1 MAKKIEV
8 NLPKDTITSFR
19 TGGDFETLDA
29 LLAAERSAAEL
40 NSTQM
45 FYNDTLVTSDTWKTL
60 DTLNE
65 FRARESAGGKLHP
78 LSMDQYTKAKLE
90 GFVTDVGGAFEIKGD
105 YPEFRP
111 ENTHPEFFG
120 SKPNKFGTETNLSA
134 IVRPENYKPD
144 TTLPAG
150 QLIRKG
156 LYDENPYSWQ
166 NAEGW
171 IQAGYDLQ
179 FLGNNGVKSFGG
191 IYKKGSEK
199 RLGFGLDPDDEI
211 EELTSALFFD
221 ADGNDYRDRILRTS
235 VVEEVS
241 QVDTGSVSK
250 VIANNN
256 KKLSQFL
263 TSEADEKDIG
273 LEGFSN
279 NGSVSAADKKI
290 FSDALKQRADDA
302 RVHEAADVGEQIKA
316 ALKQNMIDF
325 QADRDLAAEKK
336 TVGLEG
342 YSNDGTVSSTDQEIF
357 DNAKKQ
363 RQQLIDDEKETI
375 SSGPISDGNISSAD
389 QKIFSDAKDKRQQL
403 LDDEK
408 DTVSSGPISDGNISS
423 ADQKIFSDAKK
434 QIELEAY
441 EAGQADLLAES
452 LALTEANLKKA
463 AEAEKAA
470 IEAAEFEEFKQK
482 IKDGLQK
489 VEEAKVTAAEQ
500 GEKRTTLADDPNAL
514 GIINELEKER
524 RGTGFGTSG
533 DAEGQAAY
541 AKAQNFGINKGGS
554 NDIQKYLDDEQS
566 GGGKLGN
573 AGIGINPL
581 VKVVKKQNKNTFREQ
596 MNEYNDNYKKF
607 PEKKSVKKEEVI
619 EKLPSFADTR
629 DGSLTGKDPFRFT
642 TLAYPE
648 SITTDPQ
655 YGHFI
660 LFYVNVQN
668 KTKYSY
674 KGYNNDGDE
683 ISVGDVY
690 EKYVEDTSGGSQD
703 HRTSPTKLGG
713 TYIQSGAKEH
723 FGLGD
728 IEYQKQ
734 QHLSG
739 KRGNHLRNNQ
749 VTLMKARKARAGID
763 SVIDLTTRI
772 TDSVA
777 IYLPSDINDNV
788 KAGYQDFDTG
798 FAGFV
803 ALSGGKILNQI
814 ADNDFEGAAKSFIGK
829 GGDILKDLGKRAL
842 IGGYSGLLSGQGVEE
857 SFNKAFGQTVN
868 PFIEVAFSSMG
879 VRTFNYTFDFRPKSS
894 RETREVQAIIQ
905 LFRFHMVPELK
916 GSNHRY
922 LTLPST
928 FDIHYMYQT
937 NEASKENEFYSK
949 IATCVL
955 QGCDVNYTP
964 GGVKSFESG
973 APTHITMALSFME
986 TEMLTKEKINDGF

>member
-1 MAKKIEV
+1 M
-8 NLPKDTITSFR
+8 
-19 TGGDFETLDA
+19 
-29 LLAAERSAAEL
+29 
-40 NSTQM
+40 
-45 FYNDTLVTSDTWKTL
+45 
-60 DTLNE
+60 
-65 FRARESAGGKLHP
+65 
-78 LSMDQYTKAKLE
+78 
-90 GFVTDVGGAFEIKGD
+90 
-105 YPEFRP
+105 
-111 ENTHPEFFG
+111 
-120 SKPNKFGTETNLSA
+120 
-134 IVRPENYKPD
+134 
-144 TTLPAG
+144 
-150 QLIRKG
+150 
-156 LYDENPYSWQ
+156 
-166 NAEGW
+166 
-171 IQAGYDLQ
+171 
-179 FLGNNGVKSFGG
+179 
-191 IYKKGSEK
+191 
-199 RLGFGLDPDDEI
+199 
-211 EELTSALFFD
+211 
-221 ADGNDYRDRILRTS
+221 
-235 VVEEVS
+235 
-241 QVDTGSVSK
+241 
-250 VIANNN
+250 
-256 KKLSQFL
+256 
-263 TSEADEKDIG
+263 
-273 LEGFSN
+273 
-279 NGSVSAADKKI
+279 
-290 FSDALKQRADDA
+290 KQRADDA

-363 RQQLIDDEKETI
+363 RQQLI
-375 SSGPISDGNISSAD
+375 
-389 QKIFSDAKDKRQQL
+389 
-403 LDDEK
+403 DDEK

-581 VKVVKKQNKNTFREQ
+581 VKVVKKQNKNALREQ
-596 MNEYNDNYKKF
+596 MIELENNYLK
-607 PEKKSVKKEEVI
+607 ESGLEEQRSVKKSEVT

-629 DGSLTGKDPFRFT
+629 DGSLTGKDPFRFS

-668 KTKYSY
+668 KTKYKY
-674 KGYNNDGDE
+674 RGYNNDGDE
-683 ISVGDVY
+683 IDVGD
-690 EKYVEDTSGGSQD
+690 KYYTSREVRTTLLGAADAAAAGIGSTTRTMVTEHTGAVEQ
-703 HRTSPTKLGG
+703 
-713 TYIQSGAKEH
+713 
-723 FGLGD
+723 GLAS
-728 IEYQKQ
+728 EVSYQKQ
-734 QHLSG
+734 QHLDGQLGS
-739 KRGNHLRNNQ
+739 NHLRNNQ

-763 SVIDLTTRI
+763 SVLDLTTRI

-777 IYLPSDINDNV
+777 IYLPSSVVDNV
-788 KAGYQDFDTG
+788 KAGYQDFNTG
-798 FAGFV
+798 FAGFI

-814 ADNDFEGAAKSFIGK
+814 ANEDFEGAAKSFIGK
-829 GGDILKDLGKRAL
+829 GGDILKDLGKRAA
-842 IGGYSGLLSGQGVEE
+842 IGAYGGLLSGDGVTNA
-857 SFNKAFGQTVN
+857 FDKAFGQMVN
-868 PFIEVAFSSMG
+868 PFIEVAFDGMG
-879 VRTFNYTFDFRPKSS
+879 VRTFNYSFDFRPKSS
-894 RETREVQAIIQ
+894 RETKEVQAIIQ
-905 LFRFHMVPELK
+905 LFRFHMVPEQK

-922 LTLPST
+922 MTLPST

-955 QGCDVNYTP
+955 TGCDVNYTP
-964 GGVKSFESG
+964 DGVKSFESG
-973 APTHITMALSFME
+973 APTHITMSLNFME